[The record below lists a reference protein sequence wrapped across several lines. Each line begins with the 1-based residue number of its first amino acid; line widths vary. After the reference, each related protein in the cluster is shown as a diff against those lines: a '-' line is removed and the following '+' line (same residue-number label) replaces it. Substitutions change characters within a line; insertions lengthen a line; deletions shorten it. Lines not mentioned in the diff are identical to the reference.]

1 MTVYIPIQ
9 ASINSDCDGELG
21 DIINKIEN
29 EETESEEDE
38 TPLKIEEINIFPG
51 IKKVCNTVCIYYIPY
66 VTYLKIVSD
75 SRSN

>member
-1 MTVYIPIQ
+1 MTVYIPKQ

-51 IKKVCNTVCIYYIPY
+51 IKKVLPYVLHTVCNT
-66 VTYLKIVSD
+66 
-75 SRSN
+75 